1 MKAFALESLPSCTIL
16 KFGGSSVGSHV
27 RIQAVAQIIR
37 RHFEASNRRLVVVV
51 SAMGDTTDD
60 LIELAQR
67 VSPNASTLGY
77 RREMDMLLSTGERVS
92 MALLSMALADLGLQ
106 AVSFTGSQSGIITTS
121 AHGEARISEIRPIR
135 LLETLEK
142 KKIAIVAGF
151 QGVSPEKEITTLG
164 RGGSD
169 TSAVALGAALHADA
183 VHIYTDV
190 DGVYTADPR
199 KVPGARRIPRL
210 SWEQAYLAASR
221 GAQVLHAR
229 CLEVAQKHR
238 IPVQVLSS
246 FIDNPVGT
254 WIDAGEERTRM
265 NNNLEDPKILTL
277 SFQKGLVRA
286 RATSDALAAAVLQA
300 TLQERRL
307 KYLGFKFSA
316 DAVELLVESTRW
328 SDFASLLPSAEVQQD
343 VARLSIMGTGL
354 TVASALHETLTQQI
368 KSLELKILSIDVSES
383 CVEILAPLQQG
394 LDALTRALH
403 ARFLEDATKN

>member
-1 MKAFALESLPSCTIL
+1 MKAFALDSLPPCTVL

-37 RHFEASNRRLVVVV
+37 KHYQASNGRIVVVV

-60 LIELAQR
+60 LIELAHK
-67 VSPNASTLGY
+67 VSPKAGTLAY

-92 MALLSMALADLGLQ
+92 MALLSMALADLDLQ

-121 AHGEARISEIRPIR
+121 SHGEARISEIRPIR

-169 TSAVALGAALHADA
+169 TSAVALGAALRAES

-210 SWEQAYLAASR
+210 SWEQAYFAASR

-246 FIDNPVGT
+246 FIDDPVGT
-254 WIDAGEERTRM
+254 WIDAGEEGISAM
-265 NNNLEDPKILTL
+265 DQNLEAPKILTL

-286 RATSDALAAAVLQA
+286 VVRTDASQLQSA
-300 TLQERRL
+300 MQERRL
-307 KYLGFKFSA
+307 KYLGFKSTGPQI
-316 DAVELLVESTRW
+316 ELLVEAPRW
-328 SDFASLLPSAEVQQD
+328 SDFESLLPNAEVQQD
-343 VARLSIMGTGL
+343 MARLSIVGTGL
-354 TVASALHETLTQQI
+354 TVASSLHDFLTQQI
-368 KSLELKILSIDVSES
+368 KSLDLKILSIEVSDA
-383 CVEILAPLQQG
+383 CVELIAPLQPA
-394 LDALTRALH
+394 LESLTRTLH
-403 ARFLEDATKN
+403 AKFLEDGPKS